1 MKKRLDIMMVEQGL
15 APSRE
20 KAKAYDQAAWE
31 AKINEVYGAS
41 ASSIIALE
49 HESQKNEVNGRLKRI
64 DAIEAH
70 WDEIVKLMD
79 DNMPTAAR
87 MIEILKSLDAPYLP
101 SQIGFDDDR
110 LYNAMLYAKETRAR
124 YTMLSMMA
132 DLGVTEDLAKKVVAF
147 VNEEA

>member
-1 MKKRLDIMMVEQGL
+1 MILKMTEFLRENRPDFD
-15 APSRE
+15 AARE

-79 DNMPTAAR
+79 DNMPTAVWMLHTFHHR
-87 MIEILKSLDAPYLP
+87 LD
-101 SQIGFDDDR
+101 
-110 LYNAMLYAKETRAR
+110 
-124 YTMLSMMA
+124 SMMTVCTMQCFTQKRLA
-132 DLGVTEDLAKKVVAF
+132 HVTQCCL
-147 VNEEA
+147 

>member
-1 MKKRLDIMMVEQGL
+1 MILKMTEFLRRELDQTSMQHVKKQKLTI
-15 APSRE
+15 
-20 KAKAYDQAAWE
+20 QAAWE

-87 MIEILKSLDAPYLP
+87 MIEILKSLDASIP
-101 SQIGFDDDR
+101 SITDWIR
-110 LYNAMLYAKETRAR
+110 
-124 YTMLSMMA
+124 
-132 DLGVTEDLAKKVVAF
+132 
-147 VNEEA
+147 